1 MGIVRP
7 IVKTVGDLPRRVRD
21 LGRLREVAQVLVK
34 HGFGLLVGG
43 IELPGFPKTDARV
56 LESNPER
63 VVSAI
68 QELGPTYVKLG
79 QVLSTRPDI
88 LAPEYIEALQQ
99 LQDDVRPIPTAAV
112 HVELARE
119 LGEDWRTRV
128 ATFDEAPLATA
139 SIGQVHTGTLH
150 DGTEVVFKVRRPGAE
165 RTVRADLAILQFLAR
180 RLVAEFPE
188 ASSVDVDGV
197 IGEFSRSILAEMD
210 FREEAK
216 NQRRIARN
224 FGDDPRVRIPKVFP
238 ELSTAGVLCMERL
251 RGVKIR
257 EARAAGHDMG
267 VVGDRYLSVA
277 YDMLFVHGFFHGDL
291 HPGNVLVLPGD
302 VIGLLD
308 FGMMGRLTPQMRS
321 DVVFIMFAIQRGDW
335 QTIARLFYDIAIK
348 TQRVDYRA
356 LERETVEF
364 FERVWAGNSMKDLQ
378 LGPYIVELARKAG
391 ELGARVPPDYTMF
404 FKALVT
410 SEGLAK
416 SLIPEVDPLEA
427 ATPYFERMIRE
438 RFDVGRLQGDALYH
452 ALTIGGVV
460 QRLPIS
466 IAQFLDDL
474 DAQRVRF
481 DVRQIAD
488 PDEMD
493 RADRRQNR
501 LVLGAATIGFALC
514 GTLALGTPEAWW
526 SGWPVVTAAF
536 YLLALGAGLSTFW
549 MVVGNRG

>member
-99 LQDDVRPIPTAAV
+99 LQDDVRPIPSAAV

-197 IGEFSRSILAEMD
+197 IRRVQPLHPRGDGLPRGGEEPAPHRA
-210 FREEAK
+210 
-216 NQRRIARN
+216 Q
-224 FGDDPRVRIPKVFP
+224 
-238 ELSTAGVLCMERL
+238 L
-251 RGVKIR
+251 RG
-257 EARAAGHDMG
+257 
-267 VVGDRYLSVA
+267 
-277 YDMLFVHGFFHGDL
+277 
-291 HPGNVLVLPGD
+291 
-302 VIGLLD
+302 
-308 FGMMGRLTPQMRS
+308 
-321 DVVFIMFAIQRGDW
+321 
-335 QTIARLFYDIAIK
+335 
-348 TQRVDYRA
+348 
-356 LERETVEF
+356 
-364 FERVWAGNSMKDLQ
+364 
-378 LGPYIVELARKAG
+378 
-391 ELGARVPPDYTMF
+391 
-404 FKALVT
+404 
-410 SEGLAK
+410 
-416 SLIPEVDPLEA
+416 
-427 ATPYFERMIRE
+427 
-438 RFDVGRLQGDALYH
+438 
-452 ALTIGGVV
+452 
-460 QRLPIS
+460 
-466 IAQFLDDL
+466 
-474 DAQRVRF
+474 
-481 DVRQIAD
+481 
-488 PDEMD
+488 
-493 RADRRQNR
+493 
-501 LVLGAATIGFALC
+501 
-514 GTLALGTPEAWW
+514 
-526 SGWPVVTAAF
+526 
-536 YLLALGAGLSTFW
+536 
-549 MVVGNRG
+549 